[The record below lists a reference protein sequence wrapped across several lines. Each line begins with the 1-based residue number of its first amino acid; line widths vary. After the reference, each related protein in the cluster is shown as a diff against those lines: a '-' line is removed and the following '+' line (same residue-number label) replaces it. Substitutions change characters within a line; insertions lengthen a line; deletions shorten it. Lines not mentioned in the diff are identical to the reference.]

1 MDSQTNSA
9 YWKKIKRTI
18 LLGWSIVLICSLIIY
33 NALLFSSMNKEMW
46 NSLESSANIVAAN
59 TASSI
64 KSGLWFGKTLER
76 FQGLDKILK
85 ANYDVSK
92 MPVAVLDAKG
102 ERISALGNFVSFD
115 MTAFFG
121 HETEDFRAIDSED
134 TKTIAVPLY
143 YRDNVLA
150 GYVCVQIEKAPLKE
164 LIAEV
169 YRDQIYK
176 QICIGL
182 LGLAVLWAFIALRE
196 RRNKD
201 FAREKIY
208 KSVRIASIIVFLLV
222 MSCNGAFALQALNSQ
237 YTGMLKADAQKT
249 GILLSETLKRFL
261 LVGISFDNMSRLD
274 TYLQNITQT
283 HNNAIALSLIN
294 PLGQTVASSTARNV
308 KLLPNPENLPVLN
321 TGLNGTQEA
330 NWLLRISLVYDAW
343 FEQIKT
349 TFLNLVTIIAISLI
363 FMVELFLLFM
373 RGIEFFHQKRN
384 AAFHF
389 ASQAKQSSLLRPITF
404 FMIFATD
411 MTISFI
417 PLRMAELIPDTVG
430 SKEMLLGLPI
440 SAEMGMTGLSVLLAG
455 YWIKKQGAKIPFIA
469 GLLFLAVGYL
479 SSMLAVEYWQFILA
493 RGVVGIG
500 YGLALLTAQAY
511 TVKDGMLADMFAG
524 VYAGSLCG
532 SAMGAMLAEQFG
544 YGTVFLVSA
553 CILLLLVPFPFLILK
568 NEHAEPVQ
576 NETKIT
582 FGQICS
588 VLRDKNFLAFILLC
602 LIPSAILTV
611 GYLNFFLPVYLK
623 NAQVSQSDIG
633 RIYMLNCLVVI
644 YSGPFF
650 SSFVMKM
657 QKKAGVVC
665 LAGIISA
672 FALLVLAV
680 FPPLFATVLGAVLI
694 GLATGLNIPAYSE
707 YLLQLDIAKA
717 IGVDQSMS
725 LFDALQ
731 RVGQVLGPI
740 FAGMLLL
747 SFSIDNAAWIIGI
760 GIILISLLFMFVD
773 RFKKS

>member
-1 MDSQTNSA
+1 MYSQTNFA

-18 LLGWSIVLICSLIIY
+18 LLGWSIVLVCSLIIY

-46 NSLESSANIVAAN
+46 NSLESSANIVASN
-59 TASSI
+59 IASGI
-64 KSGLWFGKTLER
+64 KSGLWFGKKLER
-76 FQGLDKILK
+76 FQGLEKILN
-85 ANYDVSK
+85 ANYGVSK

-102 ERISALGNFVSFD
+102 SRISALGNFVSFD
-115 MTAFFG
+115 TAAVLG
-121 HETEDFRAIDSED
+121 YETKNLRAADSGD
-134 TKTIAVPLY
+134 IKTIAVPLY
-143 YRDNVLA
+143 YRDDILA
-150 GYVCVQIEKAPLKE
+150 GYVCVQIEKAPLKK

-182 LGLAVLWAFIALRE
+182 LGLAVLYAFIALWEKKNR
-196 RRNKD
+196 D
-201 FAREKIY
+201 FAQERIY
-208 KSVRIASIIVFLLV
+208 KTVRISSIIIFLLV
-222 MSCNGAFALQALNSQ
+222 MSCNGAFALQTLNSQ
-237 YTGMLKADAQKT
+237 YTGALKADAQKT

-261 LVGISFDNMSRLD
+261 LVGISFDNMSQLD

-294 PLGQTVASSTARNV
+294 PLGQSVASSTSRDI
-308 KLLPNPENLPVLN
+308 KLLPDPQNVPVLN
-321 TGLNGTQEA
+321 TGMSDAKKA
-330 NWLLRISLVYDAW
+330 NWFLRISLVYDAW

-373 RGIEFFHQKRN
+373 RAIEFFQQKKDS
-384 AAFHF
+384 AFHF
-389 ASQAKQSSLLRPITF
+389 SSRTKQSSLLRPMTF
-404 FMIFATD
+404 FMLFAMD

-417 PLRMAELIPDTVG
+417 PLRMAELIPDTVR

-479 SSMLAVEYWQFILA
+479 SSMFAAECWHFILA
-493 RGVVGIG
+493 RGIVGIG

-544 YGTVFLVSA
+544 YGTVFFVSA
-553 CILLLLVPFPFLILK
+553 CILLILIPFPFLILK
-568 NEHAEPVQ
+568 NEHAEPAQ

-588 VLRDKNFLAFILLC
+588 MLRDKNFLAFILLC

-611 GYLNFFLPVYLK
+611 GFLNFFLPVYLK
-623 NAQVSQSDIG
+623 NAHVSQSDIG

-650 SSFVMKM
+650 SSFVTKL

-747 SFSIDNAAWIIGI
+747 SFSIDNAAWIIGM